1 MHLSENALRVLE
13 ARYLRRDTAGTIRET
28 PEQLFARVA
37 RAVAHAELLLGDAG
51 QAASWEER
59 FHRLLTSLDFLP
71 NSPTLMNA
79 GTPLGQLSA
88 CFVLP
93 LDDSMESI
101 FSALRDMALVQRTGG
116 GTGYSFG
123 QLRPA
128 GDLIASTG
136 GTASGPV
143 SFMEIFDSATEHI
156 KLGGKRRGA
165 NMGVLPV
172 HHPDI
177 LTFID
182 AKRTPGILANFNLS
196 VGVTDTFMRA
206 VDQGDAYDLL
216 HPADSHSV
224 GHLNAREVFARIS
237 DAAWATGDPG
247 LIFLDTINRANPT
260 PSLGAIQA
268 TNPCGEVPLL
278 PYESCN
284 LGSIH
289 LAHFLTDR
297 HGQAHIDW
305 SRLRE
310 VVHEA
315 IRFLDDVLVVNRYPL
330 PAIEPAGSIR
340 RMKETIGDIDL
351 LVSSDRPTEVI
362 QATIHLPLVK
372 EVLLHGPT
380 KCSILTQDNMQIDV
394 RSITPEEYGSAL
406 QYFTGSKDHNIALR
420 ALAQARGW
428 KLSEYGLFDAHDQRL
443 AGRAES
449 DIYHMLGLEWIPP
462 ELRENQGE
470 IEAAKLHRLPHLVEA
485 SQIRGD
491 LHVHTD
497 WSDGHDA
504 PERMVQAAISRGYQY
519 MAFTD
524 HSRSLRVAGG
534 LSIERVRQQQRLIDR
549 LNAHYAPF
557 HVLHSAEVDILPDGA
572 LDYPEEVLADFD
584 FVTASIHSALGQS
597 RDVMTARLLH
607 ALGNPYV
614 DMLNHPTGRRLRRA
628 GYDVDLGALIQAAVE
643 HEVVLEI
650 DGQPDRLDLD
660 DVGSRRANAAG

>member
-1 MHLSENALRVLE
+1 MHLSENARRVLE

-101 FSALRDMALVQRTGG
+101 FSALRDMALIQRTGG

-224 GHLNAREVFARIS
+224 GQLNAREVFARIS

-260 PSLGAIQA
+260 PALGAIQA

-297 HGQAHIDW
+297 HGQPHIDW

-310 VVHEA
+310 VVHDA
-315 IRFLDDVLVVNRYPL
+315 VRFLDDVLVVNRYPL
-330 PAIEPAGSIR
+330 PAIEAVTLANRKIGLGVMGFAELLIRLGIPYRAERAVAVARQLSGFLLTEARQASATLASERGTFPTWQHSVYAEQGQRLRNATVTSIAPTGTLSIIADTSSSIEPLFALSYR
-340 RMKETIGDIDL
+340 RVGVLGGQTL
-351 LVSSDRPTEVI
+351 TEVN
-362 QATIHLPLVK
+362 PLLLAAGERLGFLTA
-372 EVLLHGPT
+372 EVLDYLTTHGTLAGAPGVPAAIHELFAT
-380 KCSILTQDNMQIDV
+380 ALE
-394 RSITPEEYGSAL
+394 ITPR
-406 QYFTGSKDHNIALR
+406 Q
-420 ALAQARGW
+420 
-428 KLSEYGLFDAHDQRL
+428 
-443 AGRAES
+443 
-449 DIYHMLGLEWIPP
+449 
-462 ELRENQGE
+462 
-470 IEAAKLHRLPHLVEA
+470 
-485 SQIRGD
+485 
-491 LHVHTD
+491 HV
-497 WSDGHDA
+497 
-504 PERMVQAAISRGYQY
+504 
-519 MAFTD
+519 
-524 HSRSLRVAGG
+524 
-534 LSIERVRQQQRLIDR
+534 
-549 LNAHYAPF
+549 
-557 HVLHSAEVDILPDGA
+557 
-572 LDYPEEVLADFD
+572 
-584 FVTASIHSALGQS
+584 
-597 RDVMTARLLH
+597 
-607 ALGNPYV
+607 
-614 DMLNHPTGRRLRRA
+614 
-628 GYDVDLGALIQAAVE
+628 LIQAAFQSTVDNAVSKTINAPSDISPQAIGE
-643 HEVVLEI
+643 IYRVAHRLGLKGITVYRYGSVAQQVL
-650 DGQPDRLDLD
+650 Q
-660 DVGSRRANAAG
+660 